1 MSYSQGLF
9 LTFQTIPQDQKIRNP
24 TDNNFVIGRANDDL
38 DPALYGEFSLDELLF
53 YNQEY
58 AIDAVQEL
66 YFSYD
71 ICKTL
76 FTISNRME

>member
-1 MSYSQGLF
+1 M
-9 LTFQTIPQDQKIRNP
+9 
-24 TDNNFVIGRANDDL
+24 IGRPNDDL
-38 DPALYGEFSLDELLF
+38 DPSLYGEFSLDELLF
-53 YNQEY
+53 YNKEY

-76 FTISNRME
+76 FIISKRGDSG